1 MAVADNVQNLT
12 DAASPAGAGDQRW
25 TTALAGEADRAEI
38 RELFASVFGHAM
50 PDAFWQW
57 KYGDDRGHAV
67 VARDA
72 QGHMV
77 AHYGGISR
85 PIRYLGRDELAV
97 QICDVMVEQRE
108 RGVLTRKGPFYLVT
122 AEFLDRY
129 IGFGRKHLV
138 GFGFP
143 SLRHLRLAE
152 KQGLYTKV
160 DIIHE
165 LRWPAAGR
173 LPLRMAAQP
182 MDWTDPTLP
191 GALDMLWEEMQ
202 ASLADRIV
210 PVRDAAWWRF
220 RYQQHPQFSYRAYV
234 LKNRLTRRPVGCI
247 AVKIGA
253 GEHWELMDWIAP
265 VEQAPLMVDAA
276 RALAA
281 KAGAGMV
288 TGWFSSGVLQAV
300 QSTDPDIVDIG
311 VGVPTNILTPGPAAE
326 ELSGRWWLSG
336 GDTDF
341 R

>member
-1 MAVADNVQNLT
+1 MVAAASPPNPTND
-12 DAASPAGAGDQRW
+12 ASPAGAGEQRW
-25 TTALAGEADRAEI
+25 TTALAGDGDRAEI
-38 RELFASVFGHAM
+38 RELFATVFGHAM

-57 KYGDDRGHAV
+57 KYGDGRGHAV

-122 AEFLDRY
+122 AEFLERY

-143 SLRHLRLAE
+143 SLRHLRLAQ
-152 KQGLYTKV
+152 KQGLYAQV
-160 DIIHE
+160 DTIQE
-165 LRWPAAGR
+165 LRWPAGGR
-173 LPLRMAAQP
+173 LSLHLAVQPL
-182 MDWTDPTLP
+182 DWTDPRLADTIDTL
-191 GALDMLWEEMQ
+191 WQEMQ
-202 ASLADRIV
+202 ASLSDRIV

-220 RYQQHPQFSYRAYV
+220 RYEGHPQFSYRAYV
-234 LKNRLTRRPVGCI
+234 LKNRLTRRPLGCL
-247 AVKIGA
+247 AVKTGTD
-253 GEHWELMDWIAP
+253 EQWELMDWIAP
-265 VEQAPLMVDAA
+265 RERAPQMIAA
-276 RALAA
+276 VRALAA
-281 KAGAGMV
+281 RAGAGMV
-288 TGWFSSGVLQAV
+288 SGWFSASVMQAV
-300 QSTDPDIVDIG
+300 QSTNPDIVEIG

-326 ELSGRWWLSG
+326 ELTGRWWLSG